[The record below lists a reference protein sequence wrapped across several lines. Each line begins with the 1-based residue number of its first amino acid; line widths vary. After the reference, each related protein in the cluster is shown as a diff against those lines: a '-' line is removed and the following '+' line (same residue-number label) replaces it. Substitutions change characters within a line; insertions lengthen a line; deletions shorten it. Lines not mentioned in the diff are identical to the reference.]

1 MLRLFVRGLLFSN
14 IRRTAGVQ
22 SSYIHPSLLSA
33 STCRNLNTMEQPF
46 QKMEEEGVLQC
57 SGPKEAEMK
66 KDEEE
71 KALPKL
77 RKQEF
82 RQYNSM
88 AEHMNYF
95 VRVSRIS
102 KWTQC

>member
-14 IRRTAGVQ
+14 IRRTAGVN
-22 SSYIHPSLLSA
+22 SSHVHPSLLSA

-46 QKMEEEGVLQC
+46 QKMEEEGVPQC

-77 RKQEF
+77 SKQEF

-95 VRVSRIS
+95 VCASGTRD
-102 KWTQC
+102 WAQN

>member
-1 MLRLFVRGLLFSN
+1 
-14 IRRTAGVQ
+14 
-22 SSYIHPSLLSA
+22 
-33 STCRNLNTMEQPF
+33 MEQPF
-46 QKMEEEGVLQC
+46 QKMEEEGVPQC
-57 SGPKEAEMK
+57 SGPREAEMK

-77 RKQEF
+77 SKQEF

-95 VRVSRIS
+95 VCVSDIS
-102 KWTQC
+102 YWIQD